1 MKTILV
7 ADDEPHIRR
16 LIQVNL
22 ERAGYRVV
30 SVENG
35 KHALERLQ
43 QGRINLLVTDYMMP
57 EMDGFELADAILA
70 SGEPLASLPILF
82 LFHYQNYVPDP
93 RTLLK
98 PEWKSGYL
106 FKPFNSMELVQA
118 VNRLFETS

>member
-43 QGRINLLVTDYMMP
+43 QGRINLLV
-57 EMDGFELADAILA
+57 
-70 SGEPLASLPILF
+70 
-82 LFHYQNYVPDP
+82 
-93 RTLLK
+93 
-98 PEWKSGYL
+98 
-106 FKPFNSMELVQA
+106 
-118 VNRLFETS
+118 